1 MRYAIIVLSFTSN
14 VLSTLSGESSGS
26 TSKTCFVISARFL
39 FGKLIEISLYVI
51 KAKFTST
58 KLKEKTWIRLWT
70 NSHIKTEVAIVY
82 LNRFFIPFLFHS
94 FQLNTMLIILSQ
106 PLHCLFKFLLF
117 VTLSECLEIIYNS
130 QSYIIEDREDN
141 EC

>member
-58 KLKEKTWIRLWT
+58 KLKEKT
-70 NSHIKTEVAIVY
+70 
-82 LNRFFIPFLFHS
+82 
-94 FQLNTMLIILSQ
+94 
-106 PLHCLFKFLLF
+106 
-117 VTLSECLEIIYNS
+117 
-130 QSYIIEDREDN
+130 
-141 EC
+141 